1 MRWILAIILT
11 IVALLGG
18 AFAYLYSDFQQF
30 LQQPLA
36 VSADDET
43 LLIPHGSSYP
53 AIVKQL
59 AARGYTQPGWHWRV
73 LGRLRREQG
82 RAQYQAGEYQFNP
95 GATPN
100 QVLDQLVD
108 GDVVHRSFTIIEGW
122 TAAHMRQ
129 ALAEIPAIQ
138 RVTADWDD
146 ARLAQELG
154 IEAQNADANVL
165 EGWFLPASYDYH
177 RGHTDLELLQRAH
190 KAMQQALDKV
200 WQEREEGLPYQT
212 PYELLTMASIVEK
225 ETGKAS
231 ERPEVA
237 GVFVRRL
244 HKGMRLQTDPTIIYG
259 LGAAF
264 DGNLKRVHL
273 RTDGPYNTY
282 TRFGLPPSPIAL
294 LGVAALQAAAHP
306 ATGDSLYFVATGDGG
321 HVFSKTLA
329 EHERNVDRYQ
339 RRRKSR
345 K

>member
-1 MRWILAIILT
+1 MRWILAIIL
-11 IVALLGG
+11 IVVAVGG
-18 AFAYLYSDFQQF
+18 TAAYLYTDFQNFMQR
-30 LQQPLA
+30 PLA
-36 VSADDET
+36 ISADDET
-43 LLIPHGSSYP
+43 LLIPHGSSYS
-53 AIVKQL
+53 AMVRQL
-59 AARGYTQPGWHWRV
+59 AERNYTQLSWHWRV
-73 LGRLRREQG
+73 LGKLRQEQG
-82 RAQYQAGEYQFNP
+82 RAQYQAGEYQLNV

-100 QVLDQLVD
+100 QVLDQIVD

-122 TAAHMRQ
+122 TAARMRQ
-129 ALAEIPAIQ
+129 ELAEVPAIL

-146 ARLAQELG
+146 ARLAAELG
-154 IEAQNADANVL
+154 ISAQHPDANIL

-177 RGHTDLELLQRAH
+177 RGHSDLDVLKRAH
-190 KAMQQALDKV
+190 AAMQTALDSA
-200 WQEREEGLPYQT
+200 WSAREEGLPYQN

-264 DGNLKRVHL
+264 DGNLKRIHL

-294 LGVAALQAAAHP
+294 LGEAALTAAAHP
-306 ATGDSLYFVATGDGG
+306 AEGESLYFVATGDGG

-339 RRRKSR
+339 RRRKSAR
-345 K
+345 P